1 MATEPVTEETLVPL
15 LQRLVRYPSEQ
26 SAFQEAD
33 PAVTGFIRDCAA
45 PAMEELGLD
54 RLRYDAM
61 GNLIAESGPAAST
74 CPLVFVTYAMTH
86 PAAAMPDPFTAAVI
100 DTPAGP
106 AIRGRGVAEQKT
118 ALAAAMAAVA
128 QARASGLTHG
138 LALLLLTSG
147 ETGRHDAAAS
157 ALDALGTRPDHAIVC
172 LGTDSR
178 IGAGNK
184 GRVDIEVTVRGKA
197 THSSMPWNGINAIIG
212 ARRCL
217 DALAAFD
224 LRVPDHPQFG
234 PATLTATSIRSFPD
248 ATHTVQDRVE
258 MTFDRRLLPGEDPEA
273 AYFAVAAALPD
284 PAPYAVECRRGPLMY
299 PNKLAA
305 DGTLMPLLE
314 RAYAD
319 AGLEAGTVVCDFAL
333 DAGYFA
339 KRGIESVMLGPGR
352 IDQFHSRDEH
362 VLVSEMLE
370 MAQIYLALIRRTQEA

>member
-1 MATEPVTEETLVPL
+1 MVAGLISEETLVPL
-15 LQRLVRYPSEQ
+15 LQRLVRHPSEQ
-26 SAFQEAD
+26 SALQEAD
-33 PAVTGFIRDCAA
+33 PAVTGFIRDCAT
-45 PAMEELGLD
+45 PAMQEFGLG
-54 RLRYDAM
+54 RQRYDAM
-61 GNLIAESGPAAST
+61 GNLIVEAGPAGT
-74 CPLVFVTYAMTH
+74 PCPLVFVTYAMTH

-100 DTPAGP
+100 DTPTGP

-118 ALAAAMAAVA
+118 ALAAAIAAVA
-128 QARASGLTHG
+128 EANADGLAHR

-197 THSSMPWNGINAIIG
+197 THSSMPWNGINAITG

-217 DALAAFD
+217 DALEAFD
-224 LRVPDHPQFG
+224 PRVPDHPLFG

-273 AYFAVAAALPD
+273 AYSAVAAALPD
-284 PAPYAVECRRGPLMY
+284 AAPCAVDCQRGPLMY
-299 PNKLAA
+299 PNELAV
-305 DGTLMPLLE
+305 DGPLMPLLE

-319 AGLEAGTVVCDFAL
+319 TGLEAATVVCDFAL

-339 KRGIESVMLGPGR
+339 KLGIESVMLGPGR
-352 IDQFHSRDEH
+352 IEQFHSRDEH

-370 MAQIYLALIRRTQEA
+370 MARIYLALIRRTQEA

>member
-1 MATEPVTEETLVPL
+1 MAAGPVSEEMLVPL
-15 LQRLVRYPSEQ
+15 LQRLVRHPSEQ
-26 SAFQEAD
+26 STLQEAD
-33 PAVTGFIRDCAA
+33 PAVTGFIRNCAA
-45 PAMEELGLD
+45 PAMGELGID

-61 GNLIAESGPAAST
+61 GNLIAEAGPAGTS

-86 PAAAMPDPFTAAVI
+86 PAAAMPDPFLATVV

-118 ALAAAMAAVA
+118 ALAAALAAIA
-128 QARASGLTHG
+128 EANAAGLSRR
-138 LALLLLTSG
+138 LALMLLTSG

-157 ALDALGTRPDHAIVC
+157 ALDALGAEPDHAIVC

-184 GRVDIEVTVRGKA
+184 GRVDVEVTVRGRA
-197 THSSMPWNGINAIIG
+197 AHSSMPWNGVDAIAG

-217 DALAAFD
+217 DALEAFD
-224 LRVPDHPQFG
+224 AGVPDHPLFG

-273 AYFAVAAALPD
+273 AYAAVAAALPD
-284 PAPYAVECRRGPLMY
+284 AGPCSVECRRGPLMY
-299 PNKLAA
+299 PNELAA
-305 DGTLMPLLE
+305 DSPLMALLE

-319 AGLEAGTVVCDFAL
+319 TGLGAAKVVCNFAL

-339 KRGIESVMLGPGR
+339 RRGIESVMLGPGR
-352 IDQFHSRDEH
+352 IEQFHSRDEH
-362 VLVSEMLE
+362 VLVSDMLE
-370 MAQIYLALIRRTQEA
+370 MARIYLALIRRTQEA